1 LHSRGAWPPGWVPD
15 RELLRLAIV
24 KIDSERT
31 GIEVLYHICRC
42 RTGSRRSAS
51 SKPCGETRRYRSLI
65 IAAVSNASDART
77 RWVATKTL
85 DGRRWIIADTWLPGD
100 WYGYFATWCE
110 ADAEA
115 RKRNGPHLTVVG
127 EDYTGDDDITF

>member
-1 LHSRGAWPPGWVPD
+1 VD
-15 RELLRLAIV
+15 R
-24 KIDSERT
+24 D
-31 GIEVLYHICRC
+31 
-42 RTGSRRSAS
+42 RSALPYLPVPNREPKECELKAMWGNAQIS
-51 SKPCGETRRYRSLI
+51 
-65 IAAVSNASDART
+65 IALQQDGAVSNAIDART

-85 DGRRWIIADTWLPGD
+85 DGRRWIIADICLPGD

-127 EDYTGDDDITF
+127 EDYTGDDDIPF